1 MAVYETD
8 RRWSDRY
15 IDAIRAIIG
24 PRLLVTAPWELDRKQ
39 NTDLMVL
46 TARDMTIAC
55 RVRRPGYASR
65 YGWDVTLRAAR
76 DTGAETELAKVVK
89 GWGDWMFY
97 AHALDGDRIGFERWF
112 LLDLHALRVDLTR
125 EGVRSALDMPL
136 RMGGLFKRQG
146 NGDGTH
152 FVAFDV
158 RDFPLVVLA
167 SSVPQDEAA

>member
-65 YGWDVTLRAAR
+65 YGWDVHRPAVALETDDLLITNTQTAR
-76 DTGAETELAKVVK
+76 V
-89 GWGDWMFY
+89 
-97 AHALDGDRIGFERWF
+97 HPCR
-112 LLDLHALRVDLTR
+112 LLGKCRLSPGSPMAGR
-125 EGVRSALDMPL
+125 
-136 RMGGLFKRQG
+136 
-146 NGDGTH
+146 
-152 FVAFDV
+152 
-158 RDFPLVVLA
+158 
-167 SSVPQDEAA
+167 